1 MSRTISS
8 RSRAAARER
17 NLCQFPFND
26 GRRCRMLRY
35 PGHPCLC
42 VFHARAEAQLLE
54 TARLGGELSQTVSG
68 DFMTA
73 TDINHALGRL
83 YTAVAE
89 DRIPIRN
96 ANTLARIGSTMLRTV
111 PTIKTEFPFS
121 YTFEQWQERLRTR
134 EPLSMPAPPA
144 PSLPPPPAPPS
155 AQLVTTRTSAVTRR
169 SAKRKSKPTSA
180 PTLPQAPAAPSSPA
194 TVTE

>member
-1 MSRTISS
+1 MSPISS
-8 RSRAAARER
+8 RSRSAVNDS
-17 NLCQFPFND
+17 NLCQFPFAD
-26 GRRCRMLRY
+26 GRRCRMLRHS
-35 PGHPCLC
+35 GHDSLC
-42 VFHARAEAQLLE
+42 IFHARAEGQLIE
-54 TARLGGELSQTVSG
+54 SRRLGTELSQTVSG

-121 YTFEQWQERLRTR
+121 YTFDQWQERLNTR
-134 EPLSMPAPPA
+134 PELSMPPAPPA
-144 PSLPPPPAPPS
+144 PSLASPPAPPS
-155 AQLVTTRTSAVTRR
+155 ARLVTSHASAVARR
-169 SAKRKSKPTSA
+169 SAKRKSKPRRA
-180 PTLPQAPAAPSSPA
+180 PQIAPAQPTNEP
-194 TVTE
+194 VTST

>member
-1 MSRTISS
+1 
-8 RSRAAARER
+8 
-17 NLCQFPFND
+17 
-26 GRRCRMLRY
+26 MLRHS
-35 PGHPCLC
+35 GHDSLC
-42 VFHARAEAQLLE
+42 IFHARAEGQLIE
-54 TARLGGELSQTVSG
+54 SRRLGTELSQTVSG

-121 YTFEQWQERLRTR
+121 YTFDQWQERLRTR
-134 EPLSMPAPPA
+134 EPLSMPAPPT

-155 AQLVTTRTSAVTRR
+155 AQQVTSHASAVARR
-169 SAKRKSKPTSA
+169 SAKRTKLCSAFNDQSGVEPTVGN
-180 PTLPQAPAAPSSPA
+180 TEEKTPA
-194 TVTE
+194 

>member
-1 MSRTISS
+1 MSPVSS
-8 RSRAAARER
+8 RSRSAVNDS
-17 NLCQFPFND
+17 NLCQFPFAD
-26 GRRCRMLRY
+26 GRRCRMLRHS
-35 PGHPCLC
+35 GHDSLC
-42 VFHARAEAQLLE
+42 IFHARAEGQLIE
-54 TARLGGELSQTVSG
+54 SRRLGTELSQTVSG

-96 ANTLARIGSTMLRTV
+96 VNTLARIGSTMLRTV

-121 YTFEQWQERLRTR
+121 YTFEQWQERLDTR

-144 PSLPPPPAPPS
+144 PSLPPPPPS
-155 AQLVTTRTSAVTRR
+155 VTSRASAIPRR
-169 SAKRKSKPTSA
+169 SAKRKSRPRRT
-180 PTLPQAPAAPSSPA
+180 
-194 TVTE
+194 